1 MILTPSDTLALLG
14 SSSTY
19 NCELIKR
26 RISYYFFGDKM
37 SPTGNVVIFEAPT
50 VIGSLNINAA
60 LVIAG
65 EIPNSNIFGGICF
78 QRLYSAQLGSIFA
91 ETFGTECY
99 ADGSNIIV
107 HDKQANICITNR
119 VKDSVLFH
127 SIFVVNS
134 DVEGLYSLSAEQL
147 EKLNVF
153 KEKAAGSFYH
163 LSHSIFVESQRDN
176 F

>member
-1 MILTPSDTLALLG
+1 MILTPADTTALLG
-14 SSSTY
+14 SSPTY

-37 SPTGNVVIFEAPT
+37 SPTGNIVTFEAPT
-50 VIGSLNINAA
+50 TIGSLSIEQA

-65 EIPNSNIFGGICF
+65 ELPNSNIFGGICF

-99 ADGSNIIV
+99 VDGSNIIV
-107 HDKQANICITNR
+107 GDKQANVCIANR
-119 VKDSVLFH
+119 VKDSILFH
-127 SIFVVNS
+127 SIFCIKS
-134 DVEGLYSLSAEQL
+134 DIENFYNLSDSQT
-147 EKLNVF
+147 EKINVF
-153 KEKAAGSFYH
+153 KEKAVGCFYH